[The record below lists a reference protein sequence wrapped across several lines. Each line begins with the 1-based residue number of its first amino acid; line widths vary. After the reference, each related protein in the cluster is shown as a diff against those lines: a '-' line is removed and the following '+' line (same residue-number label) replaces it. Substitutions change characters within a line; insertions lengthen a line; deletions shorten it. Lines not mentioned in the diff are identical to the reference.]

1 MKSFSM
7 QNYKHYFNI
16 YSYTHK
22 KVGEVSRG
30 HKGKKGNWMKT
41 CYMLLQLFYPHVQ
54 IGNTWEKNHNNL
66 FRITQLVNWG
76 TAMQSQELLP
86 NTNLLPLDSNYPQSQ
101 WLCLFSNRNSTL
113 LQCFH
118 LCYRSVWRGRS

>member
-30 HKGKKGNWMKT
+30 HKGKKGNWMKKNVFQRAPSKSEKAT
-41 CYMLLQLFYPHVQ
+41 HRMGEKYFQ
-54 IGNTWEKNHNNL
+54 IIYW
-66 FRITQLVNWG
+66 
-76 TAMQSQELLP
+76 
-86 NTNLLPLDSNYPQSQ
+86 
-101 WLCLFSNRNSTL
+101 
-113 LQCFH
+113 
-118 LCYRSVWRGRS
+118 